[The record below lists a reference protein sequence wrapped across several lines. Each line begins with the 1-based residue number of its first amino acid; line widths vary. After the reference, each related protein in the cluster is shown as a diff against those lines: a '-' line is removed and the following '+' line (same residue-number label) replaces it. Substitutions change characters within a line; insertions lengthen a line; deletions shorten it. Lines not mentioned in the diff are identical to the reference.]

1 MITLMQQK
9 MNWMNYLTI
18 GISLLLFTIT
28 GCKEQV
34 DYAVK
39 SKWIYI
45 NTTDSSI
52 AYFPD
57 RPNFNLEGQD
67 TVEFETIIEGDKET
81 NPTNL
86 GSPLK
91 PSVIFYGNNLC
102 DTLSNQNKLLW
113 DVSNYEI
120 KTIGRNDFEYVF
132 RFTDENISKA
142 KRCR

>member
-1 MITLMQQK
+1 MQQK